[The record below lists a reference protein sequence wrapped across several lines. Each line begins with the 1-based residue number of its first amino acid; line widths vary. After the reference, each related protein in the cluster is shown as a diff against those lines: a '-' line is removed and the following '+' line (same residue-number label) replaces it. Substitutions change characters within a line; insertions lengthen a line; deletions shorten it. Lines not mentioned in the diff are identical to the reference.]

1 MLIVCREDYNRIFVP
16 LLQRV
21 SKVLK
26 EQIEVA
32 MSKGKQV
39 KVKEPCHSYFVQW
52 Y

>member
-32 MSKGKQV
+32 MSKDKQV
-39 KVKEPCHSYFVQW
+39 KVQQLGHPYSVQ
-52 Y
+52 